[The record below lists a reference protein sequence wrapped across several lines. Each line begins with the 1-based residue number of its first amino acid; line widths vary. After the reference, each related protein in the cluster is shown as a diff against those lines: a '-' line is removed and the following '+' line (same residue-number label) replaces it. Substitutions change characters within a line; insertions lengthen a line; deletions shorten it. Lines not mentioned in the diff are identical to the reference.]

1 MTSRS
6 TPTTPTTSTASTAA
20 GRGGPRAQA
29 AGVAFAFLVV
39 MLGATLPTPL
49 YPLYEA
55 DLGFGQATVTLV
67 FAAYAVGV
75 LAALLLLGRASDALG
90 RRRLLLV
97 AVAVSALSTLL
108 FVTTPDLSG
117 LYLGRVLSGLS
128 AGIAT
133 TTGTVYLVELAPE
146 GGQARASLLAT
157 VVNMTGLGLG
167 PPLAGLVSELAPA
180 PLVTAYVVHLGL
192 LALAVPALLLA
203 REVVVAPGASLR
215 PERPSVAAEARA
227 VFVPASLAAFAAFA
241 ALGLVTGATA
251 GILGQVLGVSDRAA
265 VGFVVLT
272 LFAASALA
280 QVGLRGVATRTAL
293 TSGCLVL
300 VLGAGVL
307 AAALLAE
314 SVAVLVAALAVIGVG
329 QALAFRAGTAAIT
342 AAAPAAERARTVTSF
357 FLVAYLAIS
366 LPVVLLGAASL
377 RWGLRDATLGF
388 AGGVALI
395 ALASFV
401 AQLVVERRSTSGP
414 RG

>member
-1 MTSRS
+1 M
-6 TPTTPTTSTASTAA
+6 
-20 GRGGPRAQA
+20 
-29 AGVAFAFLVV
+29 
-39 MLGATLPTPL
+39 
-49 YPLYEA
+49 
-55 DLGFGQATVTLV
+55 
-67 FAAYAVGV
+67 
-75 LAALLLLGRASDALG
+75 
-90 RRRLLLV
+90 
-97 AVAVSALSTLL
+97 
-108 FVTTPDLSG
+108 
-117 LYLGRVLSGLS
+117 
-128 AGIAT
+128 I
-133 TTGTVYLVELAPE
+133 
-146 GGQARASLLAT
+146 
-157 VVNMTGLGLG
+157 GLGLG

-272 LFAASALA
+272 LFAASAVA

-300 VLGAGVL
+300 VLGAAVL

-388 AGGVALI
+388 AAGVALI